1 MGYEYSK
8 EDLEQMAQLG
18 IEPTQVD
25 EQLMR
30 MRTGYP
36 NANITSAVT
45 IGSGITQVEEDEIDY
60 YVSYF
65 NENVRSVAK
74 FVPASGAATRMFKKQ
89 FTYLQHPDPEVNPF
103 DGPIENYP
111 FSTILRNNLMVQ
123 NLDLTELERRKDYVS
138 ILHTLLDPNRMNYG
152 HMPKALIPFHR
163 MANGRTRR
171 PLEEHMVEGA
181 LYAKNP
187 DGLVDLYFTIDPEY
201 QTEFKKIFARTQAQL
216 EEEYKVQYT
225 LHLSAQATNTNT
237 IAANPDGSPYRDKQG
252 RLVFRPAGHGALLN
266 NLQAVTQELVFIKN
280 IDNVIPDH
288 LKPETIRF
296 KKVLGGILL
305 QTRQQIAERLER
317 LNQRTVGKRV
327 CKEMYEYC
335 RKQLGWRLP
344 VGIREAPF
352 DMQIEYLKR
361 NLNRP
366 LRVCGV
372 VRNEG
377 EPGGGPFWVRERDGS
392 ESLQIVESAQLDVK
406 DQRVQLILDKSK
418 YFNPVDLVC
427 CFQQYDSQI
436 DSLHPKAFDL
446 HKYVDKN
453 TGFISSKSIDGD
465 PILALELPGLWNGAM
480 AHWNTIFVEVPSITF
495 SPVKEMTDLLRAEHQ
510 PPQQP
515 GLGDNA

>member
-1 MGYEYSK
+1 MGYEFSRA
-8 EDLEQMAQLG
+8 DLEQMAQMG
-18 IEPTQVD
+18 IEASQVE

-36 NANITSAVT
+36 STNITSAVT
-45 IGSGITQVEEDEIDY
+45 VGSGITQVGEDEIDY
-60 YVSYF
+60 YVGYYD
-65 NENVRSVAK
+65 ENVRSVAK

-89 FTYLQHPDPEVNPF
+89 FKYLQEPSPEVNPF
-103 DGPIENYP
+103 EGPIGSYP
-111 FSTILRNNLMVQ
+111 FSTILRNNLLVQ
-123 NLDLTELERRKDYVS
+123 NLDLSELEQKGDYVT
-138 ILHTLLDPNRMNYG
+138 ILHTLLDGDRMNYG
-152 HMPKALIPFHR
+152 HMPKALIPFHQTG
-163 MANGRTRR
+163 NGRTRR

-181 LYAKNP
+181 LYARNP
-187 DGLVDLYFTIDPEY
+187 DGQVDLYFTIDPAY
-201 QTEFKKIFARTQAQL
+201 QTEFKKIFARAQVQL
-216 EEEYKVQYT
+216 EQEYHVQYN
-225 LHLSAQATNTNT
+225 LHLSAQARNTDT
-237 IAANPDGSPYRDKQG
+237 IAARPDGSPYRDKQG
-252 RLVFRPAGHGALLN
+252 RLVFRPAGHGALLD
-266 NLQAVTQELVFIKN
+266 NLQSVTQELVFIKN

-288 LKPETIRF
+288 LKSETIRF

-305 QTRQQIAERLER
+305 ETRKQIGERLEH
-317 LNQRTVGKRV
+317 LKQRGVGKRI

-335 RKQLGWRLP
+335 RKRLGWRLP
-344 VGIREAPF
+344 VGIQEAPLE
-352 DMQIEYLKR
+352 MQLEYLHR

-392 ESLQIVESAQLDVK
+392 ESLQIVETAQLDVK
-406 DQRVQLILDKSK
+406 DQRIQLLLDKSK

-427 CFQQYDSQI
+427 CFQSYASRTGSSQQQ
-436 DSLHPKAFDL
+436 PFDL

-510 PPQQP
+510 LPRTLST
-515 GLGDNA
+515 GESA